1 MFNFGFMELV
11 VIFSLALIFI
21 GPKQLPEVARALAR
35 LINEFKRTTSD
46 LKSTLTETQ
55 KQAQSFVDQSKTD
68 LMNKVNAMVDDQIND
83 PYDEGIHDDPPED
96 GHSEPQ
102 HQVAHQSPQ
111 NPGSGLDQPAKAAD
125 TAEVKTKNEGGH
137 D

>member
-83 PYDEGIHDDPPED
+83 PYDEGIHDDPP
-96 GHSEPQ
+96 
-102 HQVAHQSPQ
+102 
-111 NPGSGLDQPAKAAD
+111 
-125 TAEVKTKNEGGH
+125 
-137 D
+137 